1 MTMITWM
8 KKPIR
13 PRIVIDCTDVDA
25 IACSLMK
32 LHTGKTHKEV
42 FLKIFRE
49 HLKPYMAEAKA
60 IFDKRKRSEN

>member
-1 MTMITWM
+1 MITWM

-13 PRIVIDCTDVDA
+13 PRIVIDCTDLDA
-25 IACSLMK
+25 IAVGLMK

-42 FLKIFRE
+42 FLKIFRD

-60 IFDKRKRSEN
+60 IYEKRKKSEN

>member
-13 PRIVIDCTDVDA
+13 PRIVIDCTDLDA
-25 IACSLMK
+25 IAVGLMK

-60 IFDKRKRSEN
+60 IYEKRKRSEN